1 VSQDTAGITLADLPR
16 AMEAEQFREQ
26 QKPLPTQVATLS
38 ELSALESVIVKHVA
52 ALTLASDSSAIRDD
66 TSLDE
71 LLEIIEARKG
81 NFWGKLFKGGNDK
94 AKIKKK
100 GNWMTLHKTAKSNS
114 GD

>member
-1 VSQDTAGITLADLPR
+1 MADLPR

-26 QKPLPTQVATLS
+26 HKPLPTQVATLS

-52 ALTLASDSSAIRDD
+52 ALMLASESSGMRDE

-71 LLEIIEARKG
+71 LMEIIEVRKG

-94 AKIKKK
+94 SKIKKK
-100 GNWMTLHKTAKSNS
+100 GGSTYLGLM
-114 GD
+114 